1 MGRETTMRPE
11 ITTDREITTG
21 LIMTRREMMR
31 LDEIPMHPEITMRLR
46 RATATTVKSG
56 HGMGVPRTGRFK
68 TALVSPTRVR
78 LVEDGIRGTAVR
90 PITRYRAASVSRT
103 LDHANQE
110 AASSWAASFSFAI
123 RSAPRSLAAGLL
135 EIQIGKGMPVVV
147 RPESA

>member
-11 ITTDREITTG
+11 ITMDREITMG
-21 LIMTRREMMR
+21 LIMT

-68 TALVSPTRVR
+68 AALVSPTRVR

-110 AASSWAASFSFAI
+110 AASSWAASCSFAI